1 MNELPSELL
10 EFLCTGVGQGHTNTD
25 KLTKLMLLANP
36 GGVYN
41 RTKVEV
47 VEALKEL
54 EDSGQIQIVT
64 VGWELGQEFLYI
76 CTNRL

>member
-1 MNELPSELL
+1 MNNLLPELL
-10 EFLCTGVGQGHTNTD
+10 KFLCTGVGQGHTNTD
-25 KLTKLMLLANP
+25 KLTKQMLLANP
-36 GGVYN
+36 DGDYN

-47 VEALKEL
+47 VEALRELKE
-54 EDSGQIQIVT
+54 SGQVQIVT

>member
-10 EFLCTGVGQGHTNTD
+10 KFLCTGVGQGHTNTD
-25 KLTKLMLLANP
+25 KLTKQMLLANP
-36 GGVYN
+36 GGDYN

-54 EDSGQIQIVT
+54 EESGQIQIVT

>member
-10 EFLCTGVGQGHTNTD
+10 KSLCTGVGQGHTNTD
-25 KLTKLMLLANP
+25 KLTKQMLLANP
-36 GGVYN
+36 GGDYN

-54 EDSGQIQIVT
+54 EESGQIQIVT

>member
-1 MNELPSELL
+1 
-10 EFLCTGVGQGHTNTD
+10 
-25 KLTKLMLLANP
+25 MLLTNP
-36 GGVYN
+36 EGDYN

-47 VEALKEL
+47 VEALREL
-54 EDSGQIQIVT
+54 QEGGQIQIVT